1 MRAARQQETTA
12 PARQSTSAAVAA
24 TTAVLPRLSPAGGVD
39 ILATMSS
46 ASAHEAGAAATPR
59 RTTMVVVLGMHR
71 SGTSA
76 LARSCNLLGVDLGS
90 DFIPTQDDNRAGFWE
105 DVSVKETD
113 DLALASHGL
122 LWDDVR
128 PLPEPW
134 RDGFGGPEVRARL
147 RRTLDALAARGPL
160 CGVKDP
166 RISRLLPLWLPVLD
180 EVGATPVFL
189 IALREPAAVA
199 RSLARRDGIGEAR
212 ALLLWLRYVLEAE
225 RDTRGRRR
233 AFVCFDELLR
243 DWRGA
248 LARAAETSGL
258 TWPVA
263 YDAASEAIATFLDP
277 ELRHHADAPA
287 PGGDG
292 LARLAH
298 EAFVAVRAL
307 RDGETPEHH
316 GALDGIRATLA
327 AGDATLGVVLAELE
341 EELAMARRDPSH
353 ADASHAASSDA
364 PNATDAG
371 GAHGGRSAHARALDR
386 ARREAILAHELVGK
400 RDRELADATARFLVE
415 RDALRERVAAGEAAV
430 AAREADVS
438 ALRHAIEVLEVEI
451 ASLKAERAS
460 ALQVIADIE
469 QSLSWR
475 VTAPVRALSDALR
488 RRG

>member
-46 ASAHEAGAAATPR
+46 ASAHEAGAAAAPR

-341 EELAMARRDPSH
+341 EELAMARRDVTH
-353 ADASHAASSDA
+353 VAAEPA
-364 PNATDAG
+364 PGVANATAADPARG
-371 GAHGGRSAHARALDR
+371 VRSAHQRELDR
-386 ARREAILAHELVGK
+386 ARREALLAHELVGQ

-460 ALQVIADIE
+460 ALQVIAAIE

-488 RRG
+488 RR

>member
-1 MRAARQQETTA
+1 
-12 PARQSTSAAVAA
+12 
-24 TTAVLPRLSPAGGVD
+24 
-39 ILATMSS
+39 
-46 ASAHEAGAAATPR
+46 
-59 RTTMVVVLGMHR
+59 MVVVLGMHR

-105 DVSVKETD
+105 DASVKEAD

-128 PLPEPW
+128 PLPDPW
-134 RDGFGGPEVRARL
+134 RDGFGGAEVRARL

-166 RISRLLPLWLPVLD
+166 RISRLLPLWLPLLD

-189 IALREPAAVA
+189 VALREPAAVA
-199 RSLARRDGIGEAR
+199 RSLAQRDAVGEAR
-212 ALLLWLRYVLEAE
+212 ARLLWLRYVLEAE
-225 RDTRGRRR
+225 RHTRGHRR

-258 TWPVA
+258 VWPLA
-263 YDAASEAIATFLDP
+263 FDAASAAIGTFLDP

-287 PGGDG
+287 PEGDG
-292 LARLAH
+292 LARFAH

-307 RDGETPEHH
+307 RDGDTPERH
-316 GALDGIRATLA
+316 AELDRLHAMLA
-327 AGDATLGVVLAELE
+327 AGDATLGAVVAELE
-341 EELAMARRDPSH
+341 GELANARRDGSH
-353 ADASHAASSDA
+353 ADAA
-364 PNATDAG
+364 PVTDPVNATDAG
-371 GAHGGRSAHARALDR
+371 AAREGRSAHERELDR
-386 ARREAILAHELVGK
+386 ARREAILAHELVGQ
-400 RDRELADATARFLVE
+400 RDRELADATARFLAE
-415 RDALRERVAAGEAAV
+415 RDALRERVAAGESAV
-430 AAREADVS
+430 AAREADLS
-438 ALRHAIEVLEVEI
+438 ALRHAIEVLQVEI
-451 ASLKAERAS
+451 ASLKAERAA
-460 ALQVIADIE
+460 ALQVVADVE
-469 QSLSWR
+469 RSLSWR

>member
-1 MRAARQQETTA
+1 M
-12 PARQSTSAAVAA
+12 SA
-24 TTAVLPRLSPAGGVD
+24 G
-39 ILATMSS
+39 
-46 ASAHEAGAAATPR
+46 AHETRGAAAPH

-105 DVSVKETD
+105 DASVKEAD
-113 DLALASHGL
+113 DLALASQGL

-128 PLPEPW
+128 PLPDPW
-134 RDGFGGPEVRARL
+134 RDGFGGAEVRARL

-166 RISRLLPLWLPVLD
+166 RISRLLPLWLPLLD
-180 EVGATPVFL
+180 EVGAAPVFF

-199 RSLARRDGIGEAR
+199 RSLARRDAVGAAR

-225 RDTRGRRR
+225 CHTRGRRR

-248 LARAAETSGL
+248 LARAAEASGL
-258 TWPVA
+258 AWPVTF
-263 YDAASEAIATFLDP
+263 DAASAAIGTFLDP
-277 ELRHHADAPA
+277 DLRHHADAPA
-287 PGGDG
+287 PEGGG

-307 RDGETPEHH
+307 RDGETPERHA
-316 GALDGIRATLA
+316 ALDRIRATLA
-327 AGDATLGVVLAELE
+327 AGDATLGAVVAELE
-341 EELAMARRDPSH
+341 EELANARRDTPQ
-353 ADASHAASSDA
+353 AATA
-364 PNATDAG
+364 PATDP
-371 GAHGGRSAHARALDR
+371 AHATESSAVREGRSAHERALDR
-386 ARREAILAHELVGK
+386 ARREAILAHELVGQ
-400 RDRELADATARFLVE
+400 RDRELAEATARFLVE
-415 RDALRERVAAGEAAV
+415 RDALRERVAAGESAV
-430 AAREADVS
+430 AAREADVA

-451 ASLKAERAS
+451 ASLKAERAA
-460 ALQVIADIE
+460 ALQVIADVE